1 MGTSE
6 TVQPPQP
13 APVSLEPT
21 APDFLKGKEETEKAI
36 GTGSCQVCSHR
47 TMPAS

>member
-21 APDFLKGKEETEKAI
+21 APDFLKEK
-36 GTGSCQVCSHR
+36 G
-47 TMPAS
+47 